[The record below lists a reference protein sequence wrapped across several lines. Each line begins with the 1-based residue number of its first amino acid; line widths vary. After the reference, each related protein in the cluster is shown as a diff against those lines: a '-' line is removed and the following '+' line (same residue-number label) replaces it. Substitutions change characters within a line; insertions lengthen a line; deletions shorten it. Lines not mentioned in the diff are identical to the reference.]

1 MRRAA
6 IRDGAMHADSVASWR
21 DDRIA
26 DLHFWRLGPSYNV
39 SAVSLVADRPEP
51 LAFYKARLAG
61 ISGLSHVTI
70 EVHPCPGEHPEP

>member
-1 MRRAA
+1 
-6 IRDGAMHADSVASWR
+6 MHADSVASWR

-26 DLHFWRLGPSYNV
+26 DLHFWRLGPSHNAAV
-39 SAVSLVADRPEP
+39 VSLVADRPEP
-51 LAFYKARLAG
+51 PAFYKARLAG